1 MELNM
6 PAELRD
12 QELLRIRDV
21 ARILFGAC
29 ESTELARVRRLIR
42 AKRLGAVKLGADGK
56 TVWWIPRETLET
68 YVGTLRREAA
78 ELSDQGA

>member
-6 PAELRD
+6 PDELKG
-12 QELLRIRDV
+12 QELLRVRDV

-29 ESTELARVRRLIR
+29 ESGERTRVRRLIR
-42 AKRLGAVKLGADGK
+42 AKRLGAVKLGPDGK

-68 YVGTLRREAA
+68 YVTALRREAA
-78 ELSDQGA
+78 ELSDQGT